1 LGSTRSLI
9 DYETSSTTLLG
20 GLAWKP
26 SEKLA
31 VDLSLAWNQADAGL
45 DRVELTVPAAYLAAN
60 PNQAFDFSQMHT
72 ASDLDLSR
80 LEGSVAVS
88 YEIGAKAALLGEY
101 RYVDLEDEA
110 PYLED
115 LTGTFSSWS
124 AALRWRF

>member
-9 DYETSSTTLLG
+9 EYETSSTTLLG
-20 GLAWKP
+20 GLSWKP

-31 VDLSLAWNQADAGL
+31 IDLSLAWNRADAGL
-45 DRVELTVPAAYLAAN
+45 DPIAVTVPASHLAAN
-60 PNQAFDFSQMHT
+60 PNQAYDLSEMHT

-80 LEGSVAVS
+80 LEASLGFGWQISDRL
-88 YEIGAKAALLGEY
+88 ALVGDF
-101 RYVDLEDEA
+101 RYVDLEDDA

-115 LTGTFSSWS
+115 LTGTLFSWS